1 MIKIET
7 KQLQEGAILAQ
18 PVITPL
24 GQPLAPAGSAV
35 TRQLINRMKLYRVE
49 YAEIEGEEPAPQEEA
64 PKPVKEA
71 KTYAQESKTH
81 SQKVAGSSEF
91 RTFQIEYVQA
101 IELMKQMY
109 TAAIKDNKPID
120 SQKLLGSV
128 ADLFQSRNTIVEMFM
143 RTVST
148 LHSFHE

>member
-64 PKPVKEA
+64 PKPVK
-71 KTYAQESKTH
+71 KQNIRPVKQNTLTES
-81 SQKVAGSSEF
+81 
-91 RTFQIEYVQA
+91 RRFQ
-101 IELMKQMY
+101 
-109 TAAIKDNKPID
+109 
-120 SQKLLGSV
+120 
-128 ADLFQSRNTIVEMFM
+128 
-143 RTVST
+143 
-148 LHSFHE
+148 